1 MGFEVLLGNERLK
14 DNLTAAL
21 RSGRLS
27 HFYLISGPEGS
38 GKKTLA
44 RLLAA
49 AMVCTSPNKP
59 CGACNACRK
68 VLNNTHPDFI
78 TVTDPEHKAVAVR
91 IVRQVREEMF
101 IRPNEADKKIYLFPQ
116 ELNTEGQNALLKIFE
131 EPPPYGVFLLLAD
144 NPQKVLPT
152 VRSRCVELSLTA
164 LPVPL
169 LKNQLLQAF
178 PQAQPQDVEAAIAR
192 SGGWLGQAQMLM
204 EEGAALSPQTEGFA
218 DAYSRR
224 NSLALLQILG
234 PMEKWKRDALLTE
247 LYAWLE
253 LLQMALVCRSG
264 MPATSSLA
272 RSVSTCRSS
281 PELMTAIGHLQKAIE
296 YTQGNVSPGAVC
308 GWLEWVLR

>member
-1 MGFEVLLGNERLK
+1 MGFEALLGNERLK

-59 CGACNACRK
+59 CGECNACRK

-116 ELNTEGQNALLKIFE
+116 ELNTEGQNALLKILE
-131 EPPPYGVFLLLAD
+131 EPPPYGVFLLLTD

-152 VRSRCVELSLTA
+152 VRSRCVELPLTA
-164 LPVPL
+164 LPIPL
-169 LKNQLLQAF
+169 LKNQLLQLF
-178 PQAQPQDVEAAIAR
+178 PQSQPQDVEAAIAR
-192 SGGWLGQAQMLM
+192 SGGWLGQAKTLM
-204 EEGAALSPQTEGFA
+204 EEGAVLSPQTEGFA
-218 DAYSRR
+218 DAFSRR
-224 NSLALLQILG
+224 NPLALLQILG
-234 PMEKWKRDALLTE
+234 PMEKWKRDALLPE
-247 LYAWLE
+247 LQSWLE
-253 LLQMALVCRSG
+253 LLQMALLCRSG
-264 MPATSSLA
+264 MPAPSSLA

-281 PELMTAIGHLQKAIE
+281 PELMTAISHLQKAIE